1 MTGAEILALL
11 GAVGTGVAGSAVY
24 DGIKNAK
31 SLLPIKSARKKAIS
45 KTWSGTFTQVQQD
58 STVLTFNIDFTL
70 KAKRKFITGTGKYS
84 GINETVQ
91 IEVAGGFYR
100 DDYLHL
106 NYKNK
111 DKAVFQH
118 GLMILH
124 WPNNPTTLKGKF
136 VGIGRDSN
144 EIVSGN
150 IELNA

>member
-1 MTGAEILALL
+1 MTGAEIIALL

-24 DGIKNAK
+24 DALKNAK
-31 SLLPIKSARKKAIS
+31 ALLPINSDRKKAIS
-45 KTWSGTFTQVQQD
+45 KKWSGSFTQVQSD
-58 STVLTFNIDFTL
+58 STVLAFSITFTL
-70 KAKRKFITGTGKYS
+70 KAKRKFITGTGAYS
-84 GINETVQ
+84 GENEKVQ
-91 IEVAGGFYR
+91 IELAGGFYR

-118 GLMILH
+118 GLIILH

-136 VGIGRDSN
+136 IGIGRDSN

-150 IELNA
+150 VELKK